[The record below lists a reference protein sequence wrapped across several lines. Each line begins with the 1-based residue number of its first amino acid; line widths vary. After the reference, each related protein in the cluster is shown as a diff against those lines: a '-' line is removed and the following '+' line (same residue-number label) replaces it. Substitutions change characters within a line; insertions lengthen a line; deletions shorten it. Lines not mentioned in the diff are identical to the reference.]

1 MFPRPTAAKPGRLV
15 AVTSTQ
21 VTPGALSRSL
31 AGFGLMLPSFDP
43 YRRGTWSLLEAA
55 ERAEQL
61 GFDSGWAGDHLQ
73 YHPPT
78 LEPYGALA
86 AVAARTRRLRLGF
99 GVMLLALRSPVW
111 VAKQLAT
118 LDALAPGRV
127 VFGVG
132 SGGENPAEFE
142 AAGVPLRERGRR
154 LDEAVE
160 IVGRLLE
167 GGPLDHAGPLLP
179 VRSPGLEPVP
189 GRRLPLVVGG
199 RSEAAEARAA
209 RVADAWLAV
218 WLSPER
224 VAAGR
229 ERIAALA
236 VAAGRPAPQTLLMV
250 FVHVGDDRARAR
262 AEVDVL
268 TRGQYGLPLE
278 RLERWCLI
286 GDAATV
292 AEGLAA
298 HRAAGVDGFV
308 VHPASPNPVAQLEP
322 LAAVRELLA

>member
-1 MFPRPTAAKPGRLV
+1 
-15 AVTSTQ
+15 VTSIQ
-21 VTPGALSRSL
+21 VPPGALSRSL
-31 AGFGLMLPSFDP
+31 AGYGLMLPSFDP
-43 YRRGTWSLLEAA
+43 YRRGRWSLLEAA

-73 YHPPT
+73 YHAPV

-118 LDALAPGRV
+118 LEALAPGRIIL
-127 VFGVG
+127 GA
-132 SGGENPAEFE
+132 GGENPAEFE

-154 LDEAVE
+154 LDEALE
-160 IVGRLLE
+160 IVGLLLE
-167 GGPLDHAGPLLP
+167 GGPLDHHGPLLP
-179 VRSPGLEPVP
+179 LRSAGLEPVP
-189 GRRLPLVVGG
+189 GRRLPLVIGG
-199 RSEAAEARAA
+199 RSQAAEARAA

-229 ERIAALA
+229 DRIAALA
-236 VAAGRPAPQTLLMV
+236 AAAGRPAPQTLLMV
-250 FVHVGDDRARAR
+250 FVHVGDDRVRAR
-262 AEVDVL
+262 AEVDAL

-278 RLERWCLI
+278 RLERWFLI
-286 GDAATV
+286 GDAGTV

-308 VHPASPNPVAQLEP
+308 LHPASPDPVGQLEP

>member
-1 MFPRPTAAKPGRLV
+1 VSTTTGGL
-15 AVTSTQ
+15 TSA
-21 VTPGALSRSL
+21 PPLGESL

-43 YRRGTWSLLEAA
+43 YRRGSWSLLEAA
-55 ERAEQL
+55 ARAERL
-61 GFDSGWAGDHLQ
+61 GFDSGWVGDHLQ
-73 YHPPT
+73 YHAPV

-99 GVMLLALRSPVW
+99 AVMLLALRSPVW

-118 LDALAPGRV
+118 LEALAPGRV
-127 VFGVG
+127 VLGAGV
-132 SGGENPAEFE
+132 GGENPAEFE

-154 LDEAVE
+154 VDEALE

-167 GGPLDHAGPLLP
+167 GGPLDHRGPLYT
-179 VRSPGLEPVP
+179 VRTPGLEPVP

-199 RSEAAEARAA
+199 RSAAAQTRAA
-209 RVADAWLAV
+209 RVADAWMGV
-218 WLSPER
+218 WLSPAR
-224 VAAGR
+224 VAEAR

-236 VAAGRPAPQTLLMV
+236 AAAGRPAPQTLLMV
-250 FVHVGDDRARAR
+250 FVHVGRSRERARS
-262 AEVDVL
+262 EVDTL
-268 TRGQYGLPLE
+268 MRGQYGLPLE

-298 HRAAGVDGFV
+298 LRLAGVGGFV
-308 VHPASPNPVAQLEP
+308 LVPACPDPLSQLEP
-322 LAAVRELLA
+322 LAAVRELLP